1 MSGQPLAADRPLA
14 GMRILEDVRGPMAAT
29 TRYLAE
35 LGADV
40 VRIDEQCE
48 QRDIDWIANNR
59 SKRLTCADRLTQL
72 LAGADAYVSDDPALD
87 LVALTTAYPSLVIMQ
102 ITPFG
107 QGNDY
112 SDWQGSDAVFHALMG
127 ELARSGLPDK
137 EPLLPPGQLAYAC
150 AATQAAFALLAA
162 LHHARA
168 AGSGDVVD
176 FSILDGASHALDPG
190 FGLSGSATSG
200 RPLATMPRG
209 RPNVGMMYPFIP
221 CKDGTVRLCVLTKRH
236 WHAMFEWM
244 GSPEAFAD
252 PSFNSMITRF
262 RSPDLLPAI
271 ATFFTDKTCA
281 EIEATARKL
290 GIPLA
295 SVFEFEDAIATEQM
309 RARETFVEVDIAPGV
324 SAPFPNGTMFVDGRR
339 MGSTADLPLFD
350 AELEWLNRVPLTAP
364 ARTVDA
370 SFPLAGLKVLD
381 LGAIVVGGEGSRL
394 LADLGAD
401 VIKVESS
408 TFPDG
413 MRQNATKFDISPTFV
428 TGHRN
433 KRSLGLNLRS
443 DEGKAI
449 LRDLVKQS
457 DVLLA
462 NFRGGVLRS
471 LGFDYASLKAINPR
485 IIVGQSSAFGETGPW
500 SQLKGY
506 GPLVRAWAGLSRQ
519 WRYRDDPESMC
530 DASTVYPDHTAS
542 RIGAIGTLAL
552 LYRRERTG
560 EGGDVDISQ
569 AEVMLSQFGAEIAAD
584 ALARSGKP
592 APRDTARERSAVYS
606 CAGEDE
612 WCVITS
618 RGPQDDDA
626 IAAVTGD
633 TPLAQW
639 CAARD
644 PHDVMTTLQAAGV
657 AAAAMLR
664 VAEMPDFAYF
674 QQRGFFRKETHPR
687 LPMEFWMET
696 SAYRSRRVPAPPNNP
711 APDLCEHTAQLL
723 RERLKLSEARIADL
737 AKAGAIELFKA
748 S

>member
-1 MSGQPLAADRPLA
+1 
-14 GMRILEDVRGPMAAT
+14 MRILENVRGPMTAT

-40 VRIDEQCE
+40 VRIDTPSDPRE
-48 QRDIDWIANNR
+48 IDWIANNR
-59 SKRLTCADRLTQL
+59 GKRVTGTNRLEDL
-72 LAGADAYVSDDPALD
+72 LAGADAYVSDDRALD
-87 LVALTTAYPSLVIMQ
+87 LGALATAHPNLVVLH

-107 QGNDY
+107 KGNEF
-112 SDWQGSDAVFHALMG
+112 SDWQGSDAVFHAQMG

-137 EPLLPPGQLAYAC
+137 PPLLPPGQLAYAC

-162 LHHARA
+162 LHEARA
-168 AGSGDVVD
+168 KGTGDTID
-176 FSILDGASHALDPG
+176 FSILDGASQALDPG

-209 RPNVGMMYPFIP
+209 RPKVGMMYPFIP
-221 CKDGTVRLCVLTKRH
+221 CKDGTVRLCVMTKRH
-236 WHAMFEWM
+236 WHAMFAWM

-252 PSFNSMITRF
+252 PLFNSMIERF
-262 RSPDLLPAI
+262 RSPDLLPAF
-271 ATFFTDKTCA
+271 AAFFADKTCA
-281 EIEATARKL
+281 EIEATTREL

-309 RARETFVEVDIAPGV
+309 QARKTFVDVEIASGA
-324 SAPFPNGTMFVDGRR
+324 SAPFPNGTTFVDGQR
-339 MGSTADLPLFD
+339 MGSTSDIPNFD
-350 AELEWLNRVPLTAP
+350 PELEWLERAPLPSP
-364 ARTVDA
+364 ARPADA
-370 SFPLAGLKVLD
+370 DFPLADLKVLD
-381 LGAIVVGGEGSRL
+381 LGAIVVGAEGSRL

-401 VIKVESS
+401 VIKIESS
-408 TFPDG
+408 SFPDG

-443 DEGKAI
+443 HDGKAI

-462 NFRGGVLRS
+462 NFRGGVLQS

-519 WRYRDDPESMC
+519 WRYPDDPESMC

-542 RIGAIGTLAL
+542 RIGAIATLAL

-569 AEVMLSQFGAEIAAD
+569 AEVMLSQFGAQIAAD
-584 ALARSGKP
+584 ALSRAGHAIPVP
-592 APRDTARERSAVYS
+592 ANREDSTVYP
-606 CAGEDE
+606 CAGDDE
-612 WCVITS
+612 WCTITIRS
-618 RGPQDDDA
+618 ASDEAA
-626 IAAVTGD
+626 IASVTGD
-633 TPLAQW
+633 TPLAEW

-644 PHDVMTTLQAAGV
+644 PREVMTTLQSAGV
-657 AAAAMLR
+657 PAAAMLR
-664 VAEMPDFAYF
+664 VAEMPEFAYF

-687 LPMEFWMET
+687 LPMDFWMET
-696 SAYRSRRVPAPPNNP
+696 SAYQSRHVPAPPTMP
-711 APDLCEHTAQLL
+711 APDLCQHTAEIL
-723 RERLKLSEARIADL
+723 RDRLGLDEARITEL
-737 AKAGAIELFKA
+737 AEAGAVELGKA
-748 S
+748 